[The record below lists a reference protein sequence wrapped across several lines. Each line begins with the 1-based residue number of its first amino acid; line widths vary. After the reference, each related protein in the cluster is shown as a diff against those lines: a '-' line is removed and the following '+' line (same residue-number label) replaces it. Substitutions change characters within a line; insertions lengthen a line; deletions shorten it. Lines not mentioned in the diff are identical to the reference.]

1 MPKRALEDVVPLT
14 VEEER
19 LKAHMATRS
28 GKWTIQEEQYAEV
41 LVDYFR
47 NGWLADCFDGTTL
60 RVYLTIK
67 LGCSPMRVSKKFSG
81 KPLGQV
87 LLSIPQFCQQA
98 HSCG

>member
-1 MPKRALEDVVPLT
+1 MPKRGVEDVGALT
-14 VEEER
+14 MDEER

-28 GKWTIQEEQYAEV
+28 GKWTTQEEQYAEV

-87 LLSIPQFCQQA
+87 RVYIIL
-98 HSCG
+98 